1 MSPLTAC
8 CRCGGRGQC
17 VDRGVRQHHRRGLG
31 MELGKHP
38 YGLHQL
44 GRGTTWLESQLTID
58 LNRTYN
64 ITTNNNIDNY
74 DKDFM

>member
-1 MSPLTAC
+1 
-8 CRCGGRGQC
+8 
-17 VDRGVRQHHRRGLG
+17 

-64 ITTNNNIDNY
+64 ITTTNNIDNY